1 MSGLEV
7 IPVKNHLFKDL
18 KVNEIKNQ
26 VIERVNKFPDL
37 QKYKSDVEFLLLVC
51 NMLEHLVVKNDKINK
66 KQLLIEI
73 FNQLFPMN
81 ENEVKALDQNIEF
94 LWNNK
99 KIKKQSYY
107 RLFKTGVYEW
117 IKRKFL

>member
-18 KVNEIKNQ
+18 KVNEIKSQ
-26 VIERVNKFPDL
+26 VVERVSKFPDL

-51 NMLEHLVVKNDKINK
+51 NMLEHLVVKSDKINK
-66 KQLLIEI
+66 KELLIEI

-81 ENEVKALDQNIEF
+81 ESEVKTLEQNIEF
-94 LWNNK
+94 LWNAK

-117 IKRKFL
+117 IKRKLL